1 MSLSS
6 SVMKRLAARRNE
18 DPDLLERTSFP
29 VEFRISGGGYAL
41 AVLGIAMGL
50 SFVAAGFYLYAEDPS
65 NDYALWLPAVIGAM
79 FALLGAYMIYSG
91 RRFRFI
97 VDKDSIRI
105 RENAKWTEFSAAHMT
120 VEERNGF
127 LVLHYPGG
135 SHTVNTIIKDYP
147 LLASLLLRLAHQTGQ
162 DGDLSYDEA
171 RRESKARDEKRNR
184 KGLVVLFAV
193 LLPLLV
199 VYYISNN

>member
-6 SVMKRLAARRNE
+6 SVVKRLAARRNE

-29 VEFRISGGGYAL
+29 AEFRISWGGYAL
-41 AVLGIAMGL
+41 AVLGIAMGI
-50 SFVAAGFYLYAEDPS
+50 SFIAAGFYLYAEDSS
-65 NDYALWLPAVIGAM
+65 NLYALWLPVVIGSL
-79 FALLGAYMIYSG
+79 FALLGAYLIYAG
-91 RRFRFI
+91 RQFRFI
-97 VDKDSIRI
+97 VEPDRI
-105 RENAKWTEFSAAHMT
+105 RFREHAKWTEFSAAHMT

-127 LVLHYPGG
+127 LVLHHPGG
-135 SHTVNTIIKDYP
+135 IHTVNTMVRDYP

-184 KGLVVLFAV
+184 KGLVVVFAV

-199 VYYISNN
+199 VYYAFVQ